1 MTRTLLR
8 RLRRDDRGATIIE
21 FAMVAPVMLLLM
33 MGLGD
38 LLFQVY
44 AQAVLTGAVQKA
56 ARDSGIQAS
65 DSSAIDTA
73 VITAITPL
81 IKDLAAN
88 CAANPAAGSW
98 CSTRKSYDTFGQVPP
113 EPLFDTNGNNV
124 RDPGECF
131 IDQNGNGVW
140 DADRGVTGQG
150 GASAVALYTMKITY
164 RRMFPA
170 APLFG
175 WSTTQT
181 ISSSLVLKNQPY
193 ASQAAA
199 GTTTNNKICT

>member
-1 MTRTLLR
+1 MRSFAR
-8 RLRRDDRGATIIE
+8 RLRRDRRGATLIE

-56 ARDSGIQAS
+56 ARDSGIQAA
-65 DSSAIDTA
+65 DSTTIDAT
-73 VITAITPL
+73 VIATIRPL
-81 IKDLAAN
+81 IKNLTAN
-88 CAANPAAGSW
+88 CAANPGAGTW
-98 CSTRKSYDTFGQVPP
+98 CSTRKSYDTFSQVPP

-140 DADRGVTGQG
+140 DVDRGTTGQG
-150 GASAVALYTMKITY
+150 GASAVALYTMTITY
-164 RRMFPA
+164 ARMFPVA
-170 APLFG
+170 RLFG
-175 WSTTQT
+175 WSSTQT
-181 ISSSLVLKNQPY
+181 ISSILVLKNQPY

-199 GTTTNNKICT
+199 AAVTNNKICT

>member
-1 MTRTLLR
+1 MTGMLAR
-8 RLRRDDRGATIIE
+8 RLTRDRRGATIIE

-56 ARDSGIQAS
+56 ARDSGIQAA
-65 DSSAIDTA
+65 DSATIDSA
-73 VITAITPL
+73 VITMLRPL
-81 IKDLAAN
+81 VNNLTAN
-88 CAANPAAGSW
+88 CAANAGASTW
-98 CSTRKSYDTFGQVPP
+98 CSTRKSYDSFSQVPP
-113 EPLFDTNGNNV
+113 EPLVDTNNNGI

-140 DADRGVTGQG
+140 DVDRGTTGQG
-150 GASAVALYTMKITY
+150 GASAVALYTMTITY
-164 RRMFPA
+164 PRLFPVA
-170 APLFG
+170 GLFG
-175 WSTTQT
+175 WASTQT

-199 GTTTNNKICT
+199 AATTNNKICT